1 MKTLSKV
8 RFSRDFFKNEIAV
21 GNSDFRISKF
31 CHKVKVA
38 KRDCDF
44 SMDKKTANECKAQLE
59 SFRKKSLYGEKRY
72 FTHFENG
79 KKVFKTLENPYF
91 FKWKTQEKNFIKN
104 NFSIAT
110 KKQCQKLLWQLAFEE
125 RKKARQKAL
134 KSQVFDK
141 IFW

>member
-44 SMDKKTANECKAQLE
+44 SMDKKTASECKTRLD
-59 SFRKKSLYGEKRY
+59 SFRKTSLYG
-72 FTHFENG
+72 
-79 KKVFKTLENPYF
+79 ENPYF
-91 FKWKTQEKNFIKN
+91 FKWKKQEKNFIEN
-104 NFSIAT
+104 NFSIAR
-110 KKQCQKLLWQLAFEE
+110 KKECQKLLWQIAFEN
-125 RKKARQKAL
+125 RQKARQKKA
-134 KSQVFDK
+134 FDRL
-141 IFW
+141 FV